1 MKAAEELEK
10 DAPSSKAAKVSG
22 PVIFLGQDIT
32 MNALIRKCF
41 WADGWDAHQF
51 CKSLLFPSL
60 LMIFVSKH
68 HIVLG
73 ILYTFKVELDIKV
86 LQNSNLEIR

>member
-1 MKAAEELEK
+1 MLLN
-10 DAPSSKAAKVSG
+10 PLSVC
-22 PVIFLGQDIT
+22 QT
-32 MNALIRKCF
+32 LIRKCF

-73 ILYTFKVELDIKV
+73 ILYTFKVLLHEKKWKLNGGSK
-86 LQNSNLEIR
+86 